1 MVEPEETLSESPVD
15 FESAVAYAL
24 HPQMRRLIILYVV
37 GSVMLPTGLA
47 LFLDP
52 GYGFFPQVLGR
63 LFGLGVAVLGATF
76 LFAGLV
82 GAVFKLVTDANL
94 LAAEALEGR

>member
-1 MVEPEETLSESPVD
+1 MVEPEDTLGESPVD

-24 HPQMRRLIILYVV
+24 HPEMRRLIILYIV
-37 GSVMLPTGLA
+37 GAVLLPSGLA

-52 GYGFFPQVLGR
+52 GYVFWERFIGR
-63 LFGLGVAVLGATF
+63 LLGLGIAVVGATF

-94 LAAEALEGR
+94 LAAAERQSE